1 MESGLSQSNGLRFS
15 MFMLNRRPLTSVLQ
29 PRAKSEEPYL
39 EINSKDGY
47 VTVYDQFNSTKN
59 SQVLAGKLCLCSD
72 HKPTTSMTSLP
83 TLNSKTF
90 FKSYKISNILALIII
105 NFYKYTF
112 SYFLGGRCRFYP
124 SCSEYALECFEKF
137 NFIKSSQLVLLRLIK
152 CHPFSG
158 QKGYDPVPFVYE
170 GKKI

>member
-1 MESGLSQSNGLRFS
+1 
-15 MFMLNRRPLTSVLQ
+15 MLNRRLLTSVLQ
-29 PRAKSEEPYL
+29 PLVKSVLPCL

-47 VTVYDQFNSTKN
+47 VTVYDQFNSMKK
-59 SQVLAGKLCLCSD
+59 SQALEGKLCLCSD
-72 HKPTTSMTSLP
+72 HRPMTSISSLP
-83 TLNSKTF
+83 TLNLKMF
-90 FKSYKISNILALIII
+90 FKSYKTSNILALILI

-124 SCSEYALECFEKF
+124 SCSEYALECYEKF

-158 QKGYDPVPFVYE
+158 KSGYDPVPFNE

>member
-1 MESGLSQSNGLRFS
+1 
-15 MFMLNRRPLTSVLQ
+15 MLNRRLPTSVLLRLEKLV
-29 PRAKSEEPYL
+29 PPYL

-47 VTVYDQFNSTKN
+47 VTVYDQFNSMKK
-59 SQVLAGKLCLCSD
+59 SQALEGKLCLCSD
-72 HKPTTSMTSLP
+72 HRLMTSISSLP
-83 TLNSKTF
+83 TLNLKTF
-90 FKSYKISNILALIII
+90 SKSYKTSNILALILI

-124 SCSEYALECFEKF
+124 SCSEYALECYEKF

-158 QKGYDPVPFVYE
+158 KSGYDPVPFNE
-170 GKKI
+170 GK

>member
-1 MESGLSQSNGLRFS
+1 
-15 MFMLNRRPLTSVLQ
+15 MLNRRLPTSVSLRLVKWV
-29 PRAKSEEPYL
+29 PPYL

-47 VTVYDQFNSTKN
+47 VTVYDQFNSMKK
-59 SQVLAGKLCLCSD
+59 SQALEGKLCLCSD
-72 HKPTTSMTSLP
+72 HRPMNSISSLA

-90 FKSYKISNILALIII
+90 SKSYKTSNTLALILI

-124 SCSEYALECFEKF
+124 SCSEYALECYEKF

-158 QKGYDPVPFVYE
+158 KSGYDPVPFNE
-170 GKKI
+170 GK

>member
-1 MESGLSQSNGLRFS
+1 MY
-15 MFMLNRRPLTSVLQ
+15 MLNRRLPTSVSL
-29 PRAKSEEPYL
+29 RLAKLVPPYL

-47 VTVYDQFNSTKN
+47 VTVYDQFNSMKK
-59 SQVLAGKLCLCSD
+59 SQALEGKLCLCSG
-72 HKPTTSMTSLP
+72 HRPMNSISSLA

-90 FKSYKISNILALIII
+90 FKSYKTSNILALILI

-124 SCSEYALECFEKF
+124 SCSEYALECYEKF

-158 QKGYDPVPFVYE
+158 KSGYDPVPFTE
-170 GKKI
+170 GK